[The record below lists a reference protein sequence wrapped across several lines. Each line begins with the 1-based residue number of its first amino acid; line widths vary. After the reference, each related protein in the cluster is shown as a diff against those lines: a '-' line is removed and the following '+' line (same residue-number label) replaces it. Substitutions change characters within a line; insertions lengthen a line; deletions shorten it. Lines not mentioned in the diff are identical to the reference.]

1 MSLVPFLAVCAAG
14 ALLGLLTLPFPRV
27 ARFVAVATLAAAF
40 VAALAMKPADQ
51 LTVGQVQLV
60 ASWYTGLF
68 LSAAAASCLLLCVLG
83 LAVGWPERL
92 APAALATFGG
102 LAVAF
107 TATDPGVVFAAL
119 AASAVPAALVA
130 IRPAAQPHALDIS
143 LAELRTLGLIAA
155 GALVASALVLQ
166 PAWAASDPTF
176 VFALAYLA
184 LGLAVAVRFG
194 AVPFHVPA
202 ARLSNGKAKLG
213 LALPLVWIPA
223 GLGIVALSWDTSVFQ
238 SQSSWLDAAVAGVQ
252 LVAIATLVLGA
263 LGALLHN
270 ELEEIATYSI
280 IQDAG
285 FVLLALAARD
295 ADAAEPTRLWLLV
308 FIVAKSALVAWVATL
323 SSTFGSSGLQDL
335 RGWFRR
341 SPVLGLALVVIA
353 VATLGWPGSAVYEAR
368 ATLVRLALPSQL
380 QFLGF
385 VGALGALAYYGRLI
399 AVGLVAPGDRVSASD
414 GERLRWPRSQ
424 VAAATAVVSAM
435 PDTAPEVRSSRSRV
449 ARAAARAQSAAEPT
463 LTETAPEAK
472 AREGEAGIRRSG
484 TAGAGLTSSAAF
496 RIRSGTIRSNR
507 AGVAIARQ
515 LPAAWRLNRSLETSL
530 LVLGIAAVAI
540 AIAFGGFGA
549 TRAAATGI
557 SLDAIV
563 APTPQLPIIGNDM
576 PIAPATTGSAGPA
589 ASGTAPAP
597 GSSASAG
604 QSAAPVN
611 GASPS
616 ASALPSG
623 QTGD

>member
-1 MSLVPFLAVCAAG
+1 
-14 ALLGLLTLPFPRV
+14 
-27 ARFVAVATLAAAF
+27 
-40 VAALAMKPADQ
+40 
-51 LTVGQVQLV
+51 
-60 ASWYTGLF
+60 
-68 LSAAAASCLLLCVLG
+68 
-83 LAVGWPERL
+83 
-92 APAALATFGG
+92 
-102 LAVAF
+102 
-107 TATDPGVVFAAL
+107 
-119 AASAVPAALVA
+119 
-130 IRPAAQPHALDIS
+130 
-143 LAELRTLGLIAA
+143 
-155 GALVASALVLQ
+155 
-166 PAWAASDPTF
+166 
-176 VFALAYLA
+176 
-184 LGLAVAVRFG
+184 
-194 AVPFHVPA
+194 
-202 ARLSNGKAKLG
+202 
-213 LALPLVWIPA
+213 
-223 GLGIVALSWDTSVFQ
+223 
-238 SQSSWLDAAVAGVQ
+238 
-252 LVAIATLVLGA
+252 
-263 LGALLHN
+263 
-270 ELEEIATYSI
+270 
-280 IQDAG
+280 
-285 FVLLALAARD
+285 LAARD

-385 VGALGALAYYGRLI
+385 VVALGALAYYGRLI

-414 GERLRWPRSQ
+414 GERPRWPRSQ

-435 PDTAPEVRSSRSRV
+435 PDTAPEARASRSRV
-449 ARAAARAQSAAEPT
+449 ARAAARAQSA
-463 LTETAPEAK
+463 PEAE
-472 AREGEAGIRRSG
+472 AREGEAGIGQSG
-484 TAGAGLTSSAAF
+484 SAAGLTSNAAS
-496 RIRSGTIRSNR
+496 RIRSGTIRSSR

-549 TRAAATGI
+549 TGAAATGI

-563 APTPQLPIIGNDM
+563 APTPQLPIIGNDT
-576 PIAPATTGSAGPA
+576 PIAPAPTGSAGPA

-604 QSAAPVN
+604 QSAAPVS